1 VSVLASEFV
10 FDQAELTFLAEL
22 CGKNN
27 FPGAPPPELDD
38 KAWTPV
44 VRGLLARGV
53 VFDTEPPAIA
63 DEVAVMLDV
72 VFSSERSLWVDLVYR
87 PGEGENAAWV
97 LWVKGDTVVRQ
108 TLMTSETHRLV
119 VCGRSELDG
128 LLATVLDVRISQDS
142 REGEPQTLSYADYCA
157 ASQLNFNEGPG
168 AVADRYPAAEAY
180 AQALT
185 DGRRSI
191 AVEERASWG
200 VDARSRMELKLV
212 ESPTG
217 LWLYRRS
224 SPVEH
229 GEDGSGVVVM
239 QRVTL
244 DMAREQMTALI
255 LAPGERPAAAL
266 VHR

>member
-10 FDQAELTFLAEL
+10 FSEAELTFLAEL

-53 VFDTEPPAIA
+53 VFDTEPAAIA
-63 DEVAVMLDV
+63 DEVAAMLDV
-72 VFSSERSLWVDLVYR
+72 VFSSERSLWVDLAYR
-87 PGEGENAAWV
+87 PGEGENAAWA
-97 LWVKGDTVVRQ
+97 LWVKGNTVVRQ
-108 TLMTSETHRLV
+108 TLMTPETHRLV
-119 VCGRSELDG
+119 VSDRSELEG
-128 LLATVLDVRISQDS
+128 LLATVLDVRTAQDS
-142 REGEPQTLSYADYCA
+142 QEGESQTISYADFWPA
-157 ASQLNFNEGPG
+157 AQLNVDEGPG
-168 AVADRYPAAEAY
+168 AVADRYPAVGAY

-191 AVEERASWG
+191 I
-200 VDARSRMELKLV
+200 VDESVGPGDDGRPRLELTLV

-217 LWLYRRS
+217 LWLMRYAR
-224 SPVEH
+224 PVGR

-239 QRVTL
+239 QRVTV
-244 DMAREQMTALI
+244 DMAREQMNALI
-255 LAPGERPAAAL
+255 LEPGERAG
-266 VHR
+266 V